1 MADFRRV
8 FSYVVNF
15 RLLINDK
22 ATQMSEHAK
31 KKQIPVDDLMRSHLQ
46 VSSGRRLSDEMY
58 QYVFF
63 NVGIGIAIISSEM
76 EIIAINKQME
86 KWYPNL
92 DISQKPICYKSFN
105 NPPQDSVCSYCPS
118 FLTFQDGKIHKALT
132 KTPLGDHIKNFRII
146 SSPIKNAQGKVI
158 AAIEM
163 VEDVTEHIQSKRQLE
178 ISENMYRTLFENT
191 GTINILFEEDT
202 TIVLANA
209 EFEKKM
215 GYSRKEVEGRM
226 SGLTLIPKQYHKQA
240 LDYHR
245 QRREKKRSVPRQYE
259 IKIINKAGELRD
271 VLINVDMI
279 PGTKR
284 SIVSLMDITNLHE
297 SEEAIRKQKNE
308 LEDKARRLEDANT
321 ALRVLLRQR
330 AEDQSEIEAK
340 IVTNV
345 KELIIPYLED
355 IKKKNQDFSLHNS
368 IQTLETNLNNIISP
382 FLKKLTLQYANLTSR
397 EVQIANLVKD
407 GKSTKEIA
415 DLLNCSIRAV
425 EFHRNNIRKALGL
438 NKSKANL
445 RSYLLSLS

>member
-1 MADFRRV
+1 
-8 FSYVVNF
+8 
-15 RLLINDK
+15 
-22 ATQMSEHAK
+22 MSEHAK
-31 KKQIPVDDLMRSHLQ
+31 KKQIPVDDLMRNHLQ
-46 VSSGRRLSDEMY
+46 VNSGRRLSDEMY
-58 QYVFF
+58 RYVFF
-63 NVGIGIAIISSEM
+63 NVGIGIAIISSNM

-86 KWYPNL
+86 NWYPNI
-92 DISQKPICYKSFN
+92 DISQKPICYKTFN
-105 NPPQDSVCSYCPS
+105 DPPQDAVCSYCPS
-118 FLTFQDGKIHKALT
+118 FLTFQDGKIHNALT
-132 KTPLGDHIKNFRII
+132 KTPLENHTKNFRII

-158 AAIEM
+158 AVIEM
-163 VEDVTEHIQSKRQLE
+163 VEDVTEHIQAKRQLE

-191 GTINILFEEDT
+191 GTINVLLDEDT

-209 EFEKKM
+209 EFERKI
-215 GYSRKEVEGRM
+215 GYSRKEVEGCM
-226 SGLTLIPKQYHKQA
+226 SVLTWIPTQYHKQA
-240 LDYHR
+240 LNYHS
-245 QRREKKRSVPRQYE
+245 QRREKTHSVPRQYE
-259 IKIINKAGELRD
+259 IKIINRAGELRD

-284 SIVSLMDITNLHE
+284 SIASLMDITELHQ

-308 LEDKARRLEDANT
+308 LEDKARRLEEANT

-345 KELIIPYLED
+345 KELIVPYLED
-355 IKKKNQDFSLHNS
+355 IKKKNQNALLLNS

-415 DLLNCSIRAV
+415 DILNCSIRAV
-425 EFHRNNIRKALGL
+425 EFHRNNIRKVLGL